1 MDQIEKVADV
11 LKNWRKYSSP
21 ESTST
26 RGRIHAGIKHIKG
39 HEESVAEIILQKSKS
54 NPNKV
59 ILKDRWKNWT
69 WQNLLLRS
77 FAYAEFIQKNFH
89 HKILSLIALSN

>member
-1 MDQIEKVADV
+1 M
-11 LKNWRKYSSP
+11 LKLKMNK
-21 ESTST
+21 
-26 RGRIHAGIKHIKG
+26 KNF
-39 HEESVAEIILQKSKS
+39 AEIILQKSKS

-77 FAYAEFIQKNFH
+77 FAYAEFIQKIFII
-89 HKILSLIALSN
+89 KMLQQCLFL